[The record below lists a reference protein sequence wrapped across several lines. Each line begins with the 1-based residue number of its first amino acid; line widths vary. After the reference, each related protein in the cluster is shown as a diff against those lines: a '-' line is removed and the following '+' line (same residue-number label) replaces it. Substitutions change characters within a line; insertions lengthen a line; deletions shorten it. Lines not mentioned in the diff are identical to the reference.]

1 MIMLT
6 ISVEHPFMK
15 KDIRIN
21 ENQRII
27 DTFQIL
33 AEKGIIPD
41 LRNLNEHVVKSERK
55 QQYCNVRLTYE
66 QLGIYDGDILHLTYG
81 KEKVQDGN
89 H

>member
-6 ISVEHPFMK
+6 ISVDKPSIK
-15 KDIRIN
+15 RDIRIN

-41 LRNLNEHVVKSERK
+41 LGQLNDHIVKSERK

-66 QLGIYDGDILHLTYG
+66 QLGIYDGDILHLSYG
-81 KEKVQDGN
+81 KES
-89 H
+89 